1 MRLMS
6 SAKTERLVNLTMALL
21 GTKRFMTRSEIF
33 RRVAGYSGS
42 SETKERMFERD
53 KDDLRTLGI
62 EIEVASHDPL
72 FEDEVGYRIRA
83 ELFQLREKFD
93 SEELGLVS
101 LALGLIGGSE
111 FGETTHSLSRRIN
124 SLAVS
129 PITPEEF
136 RLSEI
141 DITEEGLTELLKALS
156 ERRSVTFHYR
166 KEGTSKDEDR
176 RVNPLGLSA
185 WRGGWYLVGEDL
197 DRDDVRV
204 FKLSRI
210 SSRIDASGPSNA
222 YVIPEDFSAKDYLV
236 MLKPGEYS
244 VAVKVRRALALNLRN
259 FAEKVTQ
266 LDDDWDLLKV
276 NFKDREQALR
286 EILWMGPDAVI
297 EEPAELRLAL
307 VESLKKLVASHG

>member
-21 GTKRFMTRSEIF
+21 GTKRFMTKSEIF

-83 ELFQLREKFD
+83 DLFQLREKFD

-101 LALGLIGGSE
+101 LSLGLIGGSE
-111 FGETTHSLSRRIN
+111 FGETTHSLTRRIN

-156 ERRSVTFHYR
+156 ERRSVTFQYR

-185 WRGGWYLVGEDL
+185 WRGSWYLVGEDL

-259 FAEKVTQ
+259 FAETVTQ

-276 NFKDREQALR
+276 NFKDREHALR
-286 EILWMGPDAVI
+286 EILWMGPDAVVQ
-297 EEPAELRLAL
+297 EPAELRFAL

>member
-1 MRLMS
+1 MS

-21 GTKRFMTRSEIF
+21 GTKRYMSKSEIF

-62 EIEVASHDPL
+62 EIEVASHDPF

-101 LALGLIGGSE
+101 LALGLIGGSDL
-111 FGETTHSLSRRIN
+111 GETTHSLNRRIN

-129 PITPEEF
+129 PITPEAF

-141 DITEEGLTELLKALS
+141 DINESGLTELLKALS
-156 ERRSVTFHYR
+156 ERRTVLFKYR

-210 SSRIDASGPSNA
+210 NSRIDTSGPINS

-259 FAEKVTQ
+259 SAESVTQ

-276 NFKDREQALR
+276 NFKDQEQALR
-286 EILWMGPDAVI
+286 ELLWMGPDVVV
-297 EEPAELRLAL
+297 EEPAELRLVL
-307 VESLKKLVASHG
+307 VESLKKLVTSHG

>member
-21 GTKRFMTRSEIF
+21 GTKRYMTKSEIF
-33 RRVAGYSGS
+33 RRVSGYSGS
-42 SETKERMFERD
+42 NETKERMFERD

-83 ELFQLREKFD
+83 EVFQLRERFD

-101 LALGLIGGSE
+101 LALGLIADSE
-111 FGETTHSLSRRIN
+111 LGNSTKSLNRRIN

-136 RLSEI
+136 RLSEMDI
-141 DITEEGLTELLKALS
+141 DENGLSDLLKALS
-156 ERRSVTFHYR
+156 ERRTVHFQYR
-166 KEGTSKDEDR
+166 KEGSTKGENR

-185 WRGGWYLVGEDL
+185 WRGSWYLVGEDL

-210 SSRIDASGPSNA
+210 SSEITAPGSSNS
-222 YVIPEDFSAKDYLV
+222 YVIPEDFSIKDYLV
-236 MLKPGEYS
+236 MLKPGEYR
-244 VAVKVRRALALNLRN
+244 VVVKVRRALGLNLSN
-259 FAEKVTQ
+259 LAESITP
-266 LDDDWDLLKV
+266 LDDDWDLLNI
-276 NFKDREQALR
+276 NFKDQEHALR

-297 EEPAELRLAL
+297 QEPAELRSAI
-307 VESLKKLVASHG
+307 VARLKKLVSSHD